1 MKGLYSGVTMKLR
14 YIWPKGFQKKVVS
27 LSHEGQVRLS
37 WVDWYLSHGKNARAT
52 CRHFGIS
59 PDTFYLWKNR
69 FNPGNLITLED
80 NKTTRRPKH
89 LREMTT
95 SLAYIQKVIQIRK
108 DDPEKSKYEISE
120 ELKREGIKLGTSTIQ
135 KIINRHKSLL
145 LNSLHYQKQKTHR
158 KMAIARI
165 KAAKELKEKCPGSL
179 VQIDTK
185 HLYVLNKRFYVF
197 AAVDSFSRMGYIS
210 AFETGSSLSGSL
222 FLEEVLNYFPFKVK
236 AIQTDNGS
244 EYLLNFHK
252 TCKQNSIPHYFIDPY
267 CPRQNGRAERFI
279 QTATYEFF
287 NWQDDL
293 LPEINQLKEKCQKF
307 NEKYNNY
314 RFHRS
319 LGYNTPRE
327 YLEERKVYVI

>member
-14 YIWPKGFQKKVVS
+14 YIWPKGFQNKVVS
-27 LSHEGQVRLS
+27 LSHEAQVRLS
-37 WVDWYLSHGKNARAT
+37 WIDRYLSHGKNARET

-69 FNPGNLITLED
+69 FNPGNLTTIED

-95 SLAYIQKVIQIRK
+95 PLAYIQKVIQIRK

-135 KIINRHKSLL
+135 KIINRHPGLL
-145 LNSLHYQKQKTHR
+145 LNSLHSWKFKARR
-158 KMAIARI
+158 KLAIARI
-165 KAAKELKEKCPGSL
+165 KAARELKEKCPGSL

-197 AAVDSFSRMGYIS
+197 AAVDSFSRLGYIS
-210 AFETGSSLSGSL
+210 AFKTGSSLSGSL
-222 FLEEVLNYFPFKVK
+222 FLEEVLNYFPFKIK

-252 TCKQNSIPHYFIDPY
+252 TCKQNSISHYFTDPY

-293 LPEINQLKEKCQKF
+293 LPEINQLKERCQKF

-319 LGYNTPRE
+319 LGYNTPKE
-327 YLEERKVYVI
+327 YLKERKVYVI